1 MTKAPP
7 SPLSSPRGRAPPRPH
22 LPGTGAWSGLGAAV
36 SAAIFGEPPAPRR
49 DRETERGR
57 DPKHARNEARDGPK
71 EAAGEGNRPKGAR
84 QRARDTERRERGRE
98 RASERASER
107 ARSEQGGAQ
116 IETARE
122 REDRREGRA
131 RGSGPGRPRR
141 CPPAPPG
148 LLAPPWLA
156 SSGPQSRPRP
166 PPSFPFPSPSSR
178 RPRGKLRG
186 SSPAGTSAERPP
198 AARPGREGGARG
210 PGTPARAQ
218 AAAPAGGAPL
228 GSGLDP
234 EPGLRRC
241 ASSEARVAAPDP
253 EPPPPRPLLRPAGLG
268 PAPPG
273 RRGLRDGG
281 RAAGAAQSPGPS
293 LHFAQT
299 CFSKVSAASRLH
311 RPLKVDWGSCGRP
324 PLASGLRPRPVPR
337 FPPREAGGGEGA
349 GE

>member
-7 SPLSSPRGRAPPRPH
+7 SPLLAAGSPP

-49 DRETERGR
+49 DREAERGR

-98 RASERASER
+98 RASERA
-107 ARSEQGGAQ
+107 RSEQGGAQ

-148 LLAPPWLA
+148 LLAAPWLA

-166 PPSFPFPSPSSR
+166 PPSFPSPSSR

-210 PGTPARAQ
+210 PGTPAHR
-218 AAAPAGGAPL
+218 PGPRLRPPPGAPL
-228 GSGLDP
+228 SAQDWTSPGSDNMPVQKPARQPRAPNRLPLTASPSPPPSASRARTCAAGPARAARRWKSRRSCP
-234 EPGLRRC
+234 EPG
-241 ASSEARVAAPDP
+241 
-253 EPPPPRPLLRPAGLG
+253 
-268 PAPPG
+268 
-273 RRGLRDGG
+273 
-281 RAAGAAQSPGPS
+281 
-293 LHFAQT
+293 
-299 CFSKVSAASRLH
+299 
-311 RPLKVDWGSCGRP
+311 
-324 PLASGLRPRPVPR
+324 PLAPLCANL
-337 FPPREAGGGEGA
+337 FF
-349 GE
+349 